1 MEIGSEIWYITG
13 RIFKMG
19 LMKRRTFIRNSV
31 AGAAFLS
38 AFPYEALALEKKLY
52 PHDRVQLGSTG
63 IEMSRMAMG
72 TGTNGYGG
80 SSDQTRRL
88 GIKGVADLLRAAYD
102 DGINFWETADQYGS
116 HPHVGSALSKVD
128 RESVVILTKT
138 NSQTYEDVKKDLDR
152 FRKELGTDYMDIIL
166 LHAVTDPQWNQNM
179 KGAMEALAEAKEA
192 GIIRAHGLSCHSIG
206 ALQTA
211 ADEPWV
217 DVDLARFN
225 PGGARMDADVPTVRK
240 VLTRMKANG
249 KAIIAMKVY
258 GCGQLLDM
266 KDECLQFQTG
276 EGLADAFTLGME
288 SIEQLKDI
296 QQRLPEASVR
306 A

>member
-1 MEIGSEIWYITG
+1 
-13 RIFKMG
+13 
-19 LMKRRTFIRNSV
+19 MKRRTFIRNSV

-38 AFPYEALALEKKLY
+38 AFPYEAFAAQQKLY
-52 PHDRVQLGSTG
+52 PYDRVQLGNTG

-80 SSDQTRRL
+80 ASNQTRQL
-88 GIKGVADLLRAAYD
+88 GIKGVSDLLRAGFD
-102 DGINFWETADQYGS
+102 EGINFWETADQYGS
-116 HPHVGSALSKVD
+116 HPHVGEALKKVK
-128 RESVVILTKT
+128 REEVVILTKT
-138 NSQTYEDVKKDLDR
+138 NSKTYEDVKKDLDR
-152 FRKELGTDYMDIIL
+152 FRSELGTDYMDIIL
-166 LHAVTDPQWNQNM
+166 LHAVTDPEWNENM
-179 KGAMEALAEAKEA
+179 KGAMEALAEAKEE
-192 GIIRAHGLSCHSIG
+192 GIIRAHGISCHSIG
-206 ALQTA
+206 ALETA

-225 PGGARMDADVPTVRK
+225 PGGARMDADVPTVQK

-258 GCGQLLDM
+258 GCGQLLDI

-276 EGLADAFTLGME
+276 AGIADAFTLG
-288 SIEQLKDI
+288 IENYDQLKDI
-296 QQRLPEASVR
+296 QTRLPEASVR

>member
-1 MEIGSEIWYITG
+1 
-13 RIFKMG
+13 
-19 LMKRRTFIRNSV
+19 MKRRTFIRNSV

-38 AFPYEALALEKKLY
+38 AFPYEALALDNKLY
-52 PHDRVQLGSTG
+52 PHDRVKLGNTG

-72 TGTNGYGG
+72 TGTHGFGG
-80 SSDQTRRL
+80 ASNQTRQL
-88 GIKGVADLLRAAYD
+88 GIKGVSDMLRAAYD

-116 HPHVGSALSKVD
+116 HPHVGTALKKVE
-128 RESVVILTKT
+128 REKVVILTKT
-138 NSQTYEDVKKDLDR
+138 NSKSYEDVKKDLDR
-152 FRKELGTDYMDIIL
+152 FRQELGTDYLDIIL
-166 LHAVTDPQWNQNM
+166 LHAITDPQWNQNM
-179 KGAMEALAEAKEA
+179 KGAMEALAEAKEE
-192 GIIRAHGLSCHSIG
+192 GIIRAHGISCHSIG
-206 ALQTA
+206 ALETA

-217 DVDLARFN
+217 EVDLARFN

-240 VLTRMKANG
+240 VLTRMKKNG

-258 GCGQLLDM
+258 GCGALLDI

-276 EGLADAFTLGME
+276 EGLADAFTMGFE

-296 QQRLPEASVR
+296 QNRLPEASVR